1 MMENNSLPDFKDGAI
16 SENNL
21 SSVIYSWT
29 QPRAENREDL
39 PISTAHATGW

>member
-16 SENNL
+16 SENDL
-21 SSVIYSWT
+21 SSVISWT

-39 PISTAHATGW
+39 PISTTHATGW

>member
-16 SENNL
+16 SENDL
-21 SSVIYSWT
+21 SSVISWT

-39 PISTAHATGW
+39 PISTAHATSW